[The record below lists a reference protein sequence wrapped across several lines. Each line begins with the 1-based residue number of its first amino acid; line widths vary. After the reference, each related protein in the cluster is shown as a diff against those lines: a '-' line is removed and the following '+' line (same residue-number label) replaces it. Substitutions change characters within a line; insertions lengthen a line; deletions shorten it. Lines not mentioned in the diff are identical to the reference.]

1 MNKVSNDRPLIEWGV
16 VSQAQMGYAESG
28 DQYLVAP
35 FPNGILAVVIDG
47 LGHGDKA
54 AAVSKTAVA
63 TLKDQPHS
71 SLASLFERCHR
82 KLRGT
87 RGVVMSLASFNGS
100 NNTMTWVGVG
110 NVKGFLLRADV
121 TAGPPREGLLLRGG
135 IIGYRM
141 PSLRPVTIP
150 VKRGD
155 TLIFATDGLRSS
167 FAEKLTVSDPPQQ
180 IADDIFARY
189 HRGTDDALVLVARYI
204 GTAAQSRLTP
214 Y

>member
-1 MNKVSNDRPLIEWGV
+1 MNKVFNGRPVIEWGV
-16 VSQAQMGYAESG
+16 VSQPQTGYTESG
-28 DQYLVAP
+28 DRYLGEP
-35 FPNGILAVVIDG
+35 FPNGVLTVVIDG

-54 AAVSKTAVA
+54 AAVAKTTVA
-63 TLKDQPHS
+63 TLKDQALHS
-71 SLASLFERCHR
+71 LNLLFEECHK

-87 RGVVMSLASFNGS
+87 RGVVMSLASFNGP

-110 NVKGFLLRADV
+110 NVKGFLLRANAA
-121 TAGPPREGLLLRGG
+121 AGPPREGLLLRGG

-150 VKRGD
+150 VTGGD

-167 FAEKLTVSDPPQQ
+167 FAEKLTVGDPPQQ

-189 HRGTDDALVLVARYI
+189 HRGTDDALVLAARYN
-204 GTAAQSRLTP
+204 GGGVSNRLTP